1 MTKAAICSALTGSC
15 SDLKL
20 ATFSNHTPNT
30 GACMTAQY
38 HKEGEWWVSPFNV
51 KPEVRA
57 KFDLPKKVEIHDAT
71 LRDGE
76 QTPGVVF
83 SPEDKIAMAEMMS
96 DVGIDRIEAGM
107 PAVSPDDHKAIK
119 EICQLGLKSKIF
131 TFARAMQAD
140 MDAAVECGAH
150 GVIIEVPIG
159 YPKLKYQFGW
169 TWEDVFKKSR
179 DAINYAKQRGL
190 YTVFFPYDT
199 TRAREEDLV
208 NLLNAIMNESPPDS
222 VGVVDTMGCALPE
235 AIKYMVRLVK
245 NLTGLPVEIH
255 THNDFGMGV
264 ATELA
269 AVEAGA
275 TVVHS
280 CVNGLGERTGNA
292 AMEELVLALEVLY
305 GIPMNYNMKKFP
317 ELFALV
323 SKLANIPLAQNKPV
337 GGSRNFTRESG
348 IGVDLVIKE
357 PLAMF
362 GTHPALTGRS
372 GDIVLGKKSGKRSV
386 TFSLE
391 QMGINDTP
399 DDKVSE
405 ILNRVK
411 ALGIKK
417 KTVITD
423 AEFQAIVKEV
433 L

>member
-1 MTKAAICSALTGSC
+1 MTG
-15 SDLKL
+15 
-20 ATFSNHTPNT
+20 
-30 GACMTAQY
+30 QY
-38 HKEGEWWVSPFNV
+38 HKEGEWWVSPYNF
-51 KPEVRA
+51 KPEVTSQ
-57 KFDLPKKVEIHDAT
+57 FELPAKVEVHDAT

-107 PAVSPDDHKAIK
+107 PAVSPDDYKAVKAI
-119 EICQLGLKSKIF
+119 CGLGLKAKIY

-140 MDAAVECGAH
+140 MDAAVDCGAH

-179 DAINYAKQRGL
+179 DAINYAKQHGL
-190 YTVFFPYDT
+190 HAVFFPYDT
-199 TRAREEDLV
+199 TRAREEDLD
-208 NLLNAIMNESPPDS
+208 NLLDAIMNDSPPDS
-222 VGVVDTMGCALPE
+222 IGVVDTMGCALPE
-235 AIKYMVRLVK
+235 AIKYLVRKVRK
-245 NLTGLPVEIH
+245 QTGLPVEIH

-275 TVVHS
+275 SVVHS

-317 ELFALV
+317 ELFELV
-323 SKLANIPLAQNKPV
+323 SRISNVPIAMNKPV

-348 IGVDLVIKE
+348 IGVDLVIEE

-362 GTHPALTGRS
+362 GTHPALTGRT

-386 TFSLE
+386 TYSLE
-391 QMGINDTP
+391 QMGINGTADEQ
-399 DDKVSE
+399 VAE
-405 ILNRVK
+405 ILLKVK
-411 ALGIKK
+411 ELGIKK
-417 KTVITD
+417 KTIITAD
-423 AEFQAIVKEV
+423 EFKTIIKGI